1 VLAECGAVCLY
12 DMVMNVFFE
21 EGDVGK
27 ACSHKT
33 NGIFN
38 LLTYNSIM
46 VVLCKARVMD
56 KTIV

>member
-1 VLAECGAVCLY
+1 
-12 DMVMNVFFE
+12 MVMDVFFE

-38 LLTYNSIM
+38 VLTYNSIM